1 MSFHLLKEYDMALKI
16 IEAFR
21 NTQTV
26 RKLNLLFDIEATTY
40 I

>member
-1 MSFHLLKEYDMALKI
+1 MAFHLLKEYDMALKI

-26 RKLNLLFDIEATTY
+26 IIIIELVV
-40 I
+40 ILIML